1 MPASYRKPTL
11 FAHIISTSA
20 WIGSVFAFLLL
31 ALVGLYGNH
40 PQVYPA
46 MELMTTW
53 IILPVAFLSLGTGIL
68 LSLVTSW
75 GLTRHYWVIAKLL
88 INALSLPLL
97 LLHTR
102 MIRMVGARGAL
113 SFTDL
118 RPERTHIV
126 VAAAAALGALLLAT
140 FLSVYKPK
148 GGPFVSF
155 S

>member
-20 WIGSVFAFLLL
+20 WTGSVFAFLLL

-53 IILPVAFLSLGTGIL
+53 IIVPVAFLSLGTGIL

-75 GLTRHYWVIAKLL
+75 RLTRHYWVMAKLL

-102 MIRMVGARGAL
+102 MIRMVSAQGAL
-113 SFTDL
+113 SLTDL

-148 GGPFVSF
+148 GGAFVSF